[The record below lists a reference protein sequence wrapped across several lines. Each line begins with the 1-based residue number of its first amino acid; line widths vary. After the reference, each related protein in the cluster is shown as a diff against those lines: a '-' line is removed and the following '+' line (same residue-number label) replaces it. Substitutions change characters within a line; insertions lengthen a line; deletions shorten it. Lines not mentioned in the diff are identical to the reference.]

1 MNSLKPVFLHFDGG
15 LDGDKSFFRGIAKPE
30 GGPTQLFEPPRLC
43 TQSPMFFGKF
53 KRFSLFK
60 LLETG
65 FTIQGQ
71 KGDV

>member
-1 MNSLKPVFLHFDGG
+1 MAINLSLEVLQSQK
-15 LDGDKSFFRGIAKPE
+15 K

-65 FTIQGQ
+65 FSI
-71 KGDV
+71 